1 MIPRVLFSILGMGAI
16 LLLGMAGC
24 SRTEIP
30 SETPQTEAPQTEAA
44 GNPLDGTQWKLT
56 GWSTSSIHPAE
67 YEITVR
73 FGEGR
78 ISGRSPLN
86 SYAGACAPG
95 PGNAFATGALA
106 TTKRA
111 GPEPAMRAE
120 RTYFQLLEQAVS
132 YKIHDG
138 ELKLLD
144 AAGNELLIFTVEK

>member
-1 MIPRVLFSILGMGAI
+1 MIQRTLFHIVGGAAI
-16 LLLGMAGC
+16 LLLSLPGC

-30 SETPQTEAPQTEAA
+30 PEQPRGEVT
-44 GNPLDGTQWKLT
+44 GNPLEATQWKLT
-56 GWSTSSIHPAE
+56 GWAHSSINPAE

-86 SYAGACAPG
+86 SYAGACTPG

-144 AAGNELLIFTVEK
+144 AAGNELLIFAVEK